1 MSWINTPQI
10 MLLERYL
17 DVNAMRQ
24 TLVSTNVANVD
35 TPGYHTR
42 DVDFKGELARA
53 LNGGTQAAGMEDDG
67 MSPFVV
73 PVRGLLARPDG
84 NNVNVDREG
93 LLLAE
98 VQLQFKTATALLR
111 SEFAG
116 IHTAIREGQ

>member
-1 MSWINTPQI
+1 MSWINTPEI

-42 DVDFKGELARA
+42 DVDFRGELMRA
-53 LNGGTQAAGMEDDG
+53 VNGEDPTST
-67 MSPFVV
+67 SPFVV
-73 PVRGLLARPDG
+73 PVRGLVARPDG
-84 NNVNVDREG
+84 NNVSADREG

-98 VQLQFKTATALLR
+98 VQLQFKVATALIRAKFTGLT
-111 SEFAG
+111 S
-116 IHTAIREGQ
+116 AIREGQ